1 MHVSA
6 TRTWL
11 NNADLDSNLKPRQR
25 SFDTETSER
34 EPIEERLDR
43 LSTRRMSSMMI
54 RTLIPIAD
62 QRLWISCSAPLLPNM
77 VWLQVANS
85 DLPTLSLA
93 CPRKSLTIINELTH
107 RRPRDTFTPS
117 MKATGAVASMFRL
130 CSAEVLEATCLQ
142 GCWE

>member
-43 LSTRRMSSMMI
+43 LSTRRMSSHDDTDFDTY
-54 RTLIPIAD
+54 R
-62 QRLWISCSAPLLPNM
+62 RSASVDLL
-77 VWLQVANS
+77 LRS
-85 DLPTLSLA
+85 S
-93 CPRKSLTIINELTH
+93 
-107 RRPRDTFTPS
+107 PS
-117 MKATGAVASMFRL
+117 KHGVASGGQFRL
-130 CSAEVLEATCLQ
+130 AHVILSMSTQVIDHYQ
-142 GCWE
+142 